1 MSRNVDRTMSLPDT
15 STQTLSQEY
24 SRYSA
29 LTHCLLTFKKE
40 FFWVGFFS
48 LVANVLTLS
57 PTLYMLQIFD
67 RVMLSQS
74 EITLIMLTLIIVI
87 FVATMAF
94 AEWIRSRLL
103 VRAGVRFDEQL
114 NIRIFSASFESNLE
128 QEQENTNVF
137 AALNRLRHFLT
148 GNGIIA
154 FFDLPWT
161 PVYLF
166 VLFAM
171 HPLLGYFGIGFT
183 ILLAFVAII
192 SSHLTSCKM
201 EHAIS
206 AETATNTYLV
216 DKLRNTDA
224 IEAMGMLRSLKR
236 RWLSLYLC
244 HANAH
249 WIAQER
255 AGLIAAFSK
264 FLQYTQ
270 QSLVLALGAWLAIR
284 GELSLGAMIASNVLM
299 GNALRPIGV
308 LVATW
313 KEFVQARQ
321 AYGDISVLLNKFPD
335 PGPRHESSRVHGQII
350 LHQLSAF
357 SSQRNTPILNNLN
370 ARFEPGEVIGI
381 VGDSGA
387 GKSTLARCL
396 IGIWPNTTGKVLIDG
411 VDVRH
416 WARQPNG
423 LRVGYMPQNIELID
437 GTIAENICCFG
448 EIDSTAILVAA
459 KRADIHEMI
468 LRLPAGYDTPIGQAG
483 KLLSGGQRQRLALAR
498 AIYGSP
504 DLVVLDEPNANLD
517 DAGEAALMRAI
528 SDLKSVGNN
537 VFMVLHQRNLLA
549 LADRVVMMSEG
560 KIVRLGKLEIDGVT
574 GKPVQ
579 AH

>member
-1 MSRNVDRTMSLPDT
+1 MSRTLTSPQVLPPV
-15 STQTLSQEY
+15 Y
-24 SRYSA
+24 SRQSS
-29 LTHCLLTFKKE
+29 LSRSLLAFKKE
-40 FFWVGFFS
+40 FFWVGAFS

-74 EITLIMLTLIIVI
+74 DLTLIMLTLIISI

-103 VRAGVRFDEQL
+103 VRDGVRFDEEL
-114 NIRIFSASFESNLE
+114 NTRIFLASFDANLE
-128 QEQENTNVF
+128 QSRENTNAF
-137 AALNRLRHFLT
+137 AALTRLRQFLT

-161 PVYLF
+161 PIYLA

-171 HPLLGYFGIGFT
+171 HPLLGWFGIGFT
-183 ILLAFVAII
+183 ILLGVVAFF
-192 SSHLTSCKM
+192 SSQFTSKRL
-201 EHAIS
+201 EQAVS
-206 AETATNTYLV
+206 AETDTNAYLAG
-216 DKLRNTDA
+216 KLRNTEV
-224 IEAMGMLRSLKR
+224 IEAMGMLGSLKR
-236 RWLSLYLC
+236 RWLMLYRN

-249 WIAQER
+249 WHAQTR
-255 AGLIAAFSK
+255 AGQTAAFSK

-284 GELSLGAMIASNVLM
+284 GELSMGAMIASNVLM
-299 GNALRPIGV
+299 GNALRPIGI

-321 AYGDISVLLNKFPD
+321 SYRDIGTLLDKYPD
-335 PGPRHESSRVHGQII
+335 RGRLHESGKVHGQII
-350 LHQLSAF
+350 LQQLSAYAA
-357 SSQRNTPILNNLN
+357 QREQPILDNINV
-370 ARFEPGEVIGI
+370 RFEAGETIGI
-381 VGDSGA
+381 VGASGA

-396 IGIWPNTTGKVLIDG
+396 IGIWPSTSGKVLLDG
-411 VDVRH
+411 VDIRDWSREALGPH
-416 WARQPNG
+416 I
-423 LRVGYMPQNIELID
+423 GYMPQDIELFD
-437 GTIAENICCFG
+437 GTVAENICRFG
-448 EIDSTAILVAA
+448 EVDSEAILDAA

-517 DAGEAALMRAI
+517 DVGEAALGKAI
-528 SDLKSVGNN
+528 RDLKEAGKT
-537 VFMVLHQRNLLA
+537 VFMVLHQRNLLT
-549 LADRVVMMSEG
+549 LADRVVVMAEG
-560 KIVRLGKLEIDGVT
+560 QIVRLGKLDINGT
-574 GKPVQ
+574 SGQLAQ
-579 AH
+579 APAAN